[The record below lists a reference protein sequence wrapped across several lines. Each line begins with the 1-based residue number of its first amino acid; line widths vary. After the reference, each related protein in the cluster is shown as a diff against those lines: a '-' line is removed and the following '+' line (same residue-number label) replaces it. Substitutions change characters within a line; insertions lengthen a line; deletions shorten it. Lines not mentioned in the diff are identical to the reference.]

1 MVITVK
7 NTVNTQTMILIYEN
21 RNIMSQKPQSDLI
34 GLVEVAAKIPKF
46 IRKVPHLM
54 TGLKQ
59 AYLRTPNSPTGLG
72 IAFENAVKR
81 NPQGYALKYQDQVF
95 SYKELNNW
103 ANQIGH
109 FYLSIGANK
118 GDVIAVMLE
127 NRPELLATVIGLA
140 KIGVTSALVNTSQV
154 GKVLAHSI
162 NLVKPIAIIVGSEC
176 CHAVEEI
183 RHELLISTD
192 RFHWFADLETLKD
205 PGKEPNGFTNL
216 SNAIYSF
223 PTFNTPTTRSV
234 QGKDGLFYIYTSGT
248 TGLPKAVI
256 FSNSRWTLAYG
267 TYGHIIDL
275 KQNDVMYCTLPLYH
289 ATGIV
294 VCWCGVIASSA
305 TFAIR
310 RKYSTSSFWKD
321 VQKFDASAIGYVGE
335 LCRYLMDAPTSELE
349 TGHRVKKMIG
359 NGMRPNIWDKFKAR
373 FGIEEVLELYGS
385 SEGNVGFSNI
395 FNFDNTVGFSPTP
408 YAVIQYD
415 KEKNEPLRD
424 KNGWCMKVKKGEI
437 GLLIGKIT
445 KKSPFDGYTDPE
457 KNKSVIMQNVLKK
470 GDAYFNTGDLVRDI
484 GFRHAQFI
492 DRLGDTFR
500 WKGENVSTTQVE
512 NSISNYEKITA
523 AVVYGVEIPNT
534 NGRAGMAAITL
545 HEGEQLDPQD
555 LAKMYSEFK
564 NELPAYAI
572 PVFLRIQPAIETTG
586 TFKYQKNKLKEQG
599 FNIQETDEKILV
611 LLPGANAYC
620 ELTSEIQENI
630 KSYKY
635 RF

>member
-1 MVITVK
+1 MGT
-7 NTVNTQTMILIYEN
+7 ILIYEN
-21 RNIMSQKPQSDLI
+21 NRILMSHNQKSDLI
-34 GLVEVAAKIPKF
+34 GFAEVAAKIPKF
-46 IRKVPHLM
+46 MSKLPHLV

-59 AYLRTPNSPTGLG
+59 AYLRTSNSPAGLG

-81 NPQGYALKYQDQVF
+81 NPQGCALKYEDQQF
-95 SYKELNNW
+95 SYKELNDW

-118 GDVIAVMLE
+118 GDVVALMME
-127 NRPELLATVIGLA
+127 NRPELIATVLGLA
-140 KIGVTSALVNTSQV
+140 KIGVTIALVNTSQA

-162 NLVKPIAIIVGSEC
+162 NLVKPIAVITGAEC
-176 CHAVEEI
+176 CASVDEI
-183 RHELLISTD
+183 RDELEITEN
-192 RFHWFADLETLKD
+192 RFHWFADQETLKD
-205 PGKEPNGFTNL
+205 AGEAPNGFINL
-216 SNAIYSF
+216 AEKIENF
-223 PTFNTPTTRSV
+223 PKFNTPTTQSV
-234 QGKDGLFYIYTSGT
+234 QGKNGLFYIYTSGT

-256 FSNSRWTLAYG
+256 FTNSRWTLAYG
-267 TYGHIIDL
+267 TYGHVIDL
-275 KQNDVMYCTLPLYH
+275 KPNDVMYCTLPLYH

-305 TFAIR
+305 TLAIR

-321 VQKFDASAIGYVGE
+321 VKKFDASAIGYVGE
-335 LCRYLMDAPTSELE
+335 LCRYLMDAPESELE
-349 TGHRVKKMIG
+349 QGHRVTKMIG

-373 FGIEEVLELYGS
+373 FGIEEVLELYAS
-385 SEGNVGFSNI
+385 SEGNVGFSNV

-415 KEKNEPLRD
+415 KEKNEPVHD
-424 KNGWCMKVKKGEI
+424 KNGWCIRVKKGEVC
-437 GLLIGKIT
+437 LLIGEIT
-445 KKSPFDGYTDPE
+445 RRSPFDGYTDPE
-457 KNKSVIMQNVLKK
+457 KNKTVIMTNVLKK

-512 NSISNYEKITA
+512 NILSDYEKITA

-545 HEGEQLDPQD
+545 HDDVKLDTQD
-555 LAKMYSEFK
+555 LSNMYSEFK
-564 NELPAYAI
+564 KSLPAYAV
-572 PVFLRIQPAIETTG
+572 PLFLRIQVTVETTG
-586 TFKYQKNKLKEQG
+586 TFKYQKSKLKEQG
-599 FNIQETDEKILV
+599 FDITQTDEKILV

-620 ELTSEIQENI
+620 ELTTEIYNNI
-630 KSYKY
+630 QSYKY